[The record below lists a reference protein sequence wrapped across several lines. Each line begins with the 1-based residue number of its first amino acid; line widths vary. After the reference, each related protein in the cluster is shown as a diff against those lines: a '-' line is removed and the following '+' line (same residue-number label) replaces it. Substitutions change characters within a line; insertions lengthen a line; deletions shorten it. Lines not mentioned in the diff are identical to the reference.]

1 MLDRDPY
8 AGLPELPVF
17 ELSSQDITDGQ
28 PLPQAQV
35 AGQDVSPQLS
45 WSGAPEGTRS
55 YVVTAFDPDAPT
67 PSGYWHWALSNI
79 RADVTSLET
88 GAAANPPEGSTRHRA
103 DGGSEAFEGA
113 APPPGH
119 GAHRYIFCVTAVDT
133 DHLDVEGASPAVL
146 NFNLFFHGI
155 GRAFLTGTHE
165 EK

>member
-1 MLDRDPY
+1 MSLDRPVSPNPY
-8 AGLPELPVF
+8 DLLPAVPAF
-17 ELSSQDITDGQ
+17 EVTSADVDDGH
-28 PLPQAQV
+28 PLKDDHV
-35 AGQDVSPQLS
+35 AHLGNSSPQLS

-79 RADVTSLET
+79 PADVTSLET

-119 GAHRYIFCVTAVDT
+119 GPHRYIFCVTAVDT
-133 DHLDVEGASPAVL
+133 DHLDVEGASPA
-146 NFNLFFHGI
+146 GA
-155 GRAFLTGTHE
+155 GGPRRAST
-165 EK
+165 

>member
-1 MLDRDPY
+1 M
-8 AGLPELPVF
+8 
-17 ELSSQDITDGQ
+17 
-28 PLPQAQV
+28 
-35 AGQDVSPQLS
+35 
-45 WSGAPEGTRS
+45 
-55 YVVTAFDPDAPT
+55 VTAFDPDAPT

-79 RADVTSLET
+79 PADVTSLET

-119 GAHRYIFCVTAVDT
+119 GPHRYIFCVTAVDT